1 MSFIIPAPVAPTP
14 GDGLWGITRYVEVNV
29 ATSIGVLNVFGNI
42 ATPVVEFPAGFIDSA
57 TPTIITI
64 PVMPDGN
71 SHSYMI
77 TASLRATFTAPVADP
92 IRVDLILDDGSN
104 RYNHYSTFDT
114 SGDLSFNLGFF
125 AWPSTWGPGTQL
137 FFEVEGPAGLP
148 IDVDSYQFQYAIIM
162 ADQA

>member
-71 SHSYMI
+71 SHQYMI
-77 TASLRATFTAPVADP
+77 TASLSATFTAPVADP

-104 RYNHYSTFDT
+104 RYNRYSTFDT

-125 AWPSTWGPGTQL
+125 LSLSMGPGTQL
-137 FFEVEGPAGLP
+137 FFDVEGPGGLP
-148 IDVDSYQFQYAIIM
+148 IDVDFYSFQYAIIVSDM
-162 ADQA
+162 A